1 MQITKDSHVDHNL
14 TEAQLAFIADKY
26 ADRATFFIDTF
37 ELPEELGTVPCGIHG
52 PSVGDEPVPED
63 EVHYAVRSG
72 RKCASR
78 LCRRPQRPSRTVTVV
93 AGPHEG
99 KCILY
104 TAYGGPCAPRE
115 PGDFSLQ
122 TMEEV
127 VEAREF
133 WAKHALS
140 AR

>member
-1 MQITKDSHVDHNL
+1 MQITKDSHIDHNL
-14 TEAQLAFIADKY
+14 TEAQVAFIADKF
-26 ADRATFFIDTF
+26 ANHQIFFIETF
-37 ELPEELGTVPCGIHG
+37 ELPEELGTVESALHG
-52 PSVGDEPVPED
+52 PIVGDEPVPEA
-63 EVHYAVRSG
+63 EVHYIIRG
-72 RKCASR
+72 NRKCASR
-78 LCRRPQRPSRTVTVV
+78 MVKRPVRQMRTVTVI

-115 PGDFSLQ
+115 PGDTGLSSWEQ
-122 TMEEV
+122 I

-140 AR
+140 G